1 MQIELEVD
9 TGSGPRKL
17 TATMWAVVQWE
28 RKFKCKAS
36 DMAKSMGMEDLA
48 YLAYCSEQAA
58 GNTIPAMFDDYVKK
72 IRSLEVLAA
81 EEETPTQ
88 GAVTADI

>member
-28 RKFKCKAS
+28 RKFKVQS
-36 DMAKSMGMEDLA
+36 IGH
-48 YLAYCSEQAA
+48 
-58 GNTIPAMFDDYVKK
+58 G
-72 IRSLEVLAA
+72 
-81 EEETPTQ
+81 
-88 GAVTADI
+88 

>member
-28 RKFKCKAS
+28 RKFKVKAS
-36 DMAKSMGMEDLA
+36 DNQHDL
-48 YLAYCSEQAA
+48 
-58 GNTIPAMFDDYVKK
+58 
-72 IRSLEVLAA
+72 
-81 EEETPTQ
+81 
-88 GAVTADI
+88 